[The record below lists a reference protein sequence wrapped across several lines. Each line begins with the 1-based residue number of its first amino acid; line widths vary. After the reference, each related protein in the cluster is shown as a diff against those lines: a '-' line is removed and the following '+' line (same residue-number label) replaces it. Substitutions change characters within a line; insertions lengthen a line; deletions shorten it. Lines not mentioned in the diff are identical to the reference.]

1 MSMPSTK
8 WRYFFVFVVAMAL
21 TSMLHWGWHTYS
33 RLSSSSSPAERAEG
47 PRVTVCLPPFC
58 DQQKQQDDHA
68 DRDSQTRS
76 GELSEGG
83 FPGNTVLQRPEG
95 SAPQISPDNLDVH
108 SIANP
113 THKVCV
119 ADVLGEAGFQFS
131 VMRAWQ
137 AAALKKG
144 GFRPG
149 LVAYSEAD
157 VAMEDLR
164 AGLCQAAWLPGS
176 AGAGFSVESLE
187 APGSIT
193 RREQVDVLAKVF
205 AVNQSSFSEQH
216 LDGPEFTVSGV
227 VFSGASYL
235 LVRDN
240 PDDLTPPGILAESKL
255 ATLSEADASIAG
267 WSEAIAV
274 PSDFIQIERQ
284 LDASAVDVVIAPL
297 SLIAQLVDKQQPP
310 ESVAVV
316 DIPIRENIHYL
327 LTENGAFSPSQRQWS
342 REYLS
347 SEIQGQVE
355 EHLLAQKKVKASLPV
370 ISTSSAEREA
380 WEKQLAQWRNEGLQA
395 GVYDHDVLELMRK
408 VRCKLDSLR
417 SEC

>member
-8 WRYFFVFVVAMAL
+8 WRYVLVFVVAMAL
-21 TSMLHWGWHTYS
+21 TAVLHWGWHTYS
-33 RLSSSSSPAERAEG
+33 RSSSSSPPAENTEG
-47 PRVTVCLPPFC
+47 PAVTVCLPPFC
-58 DQQKQQDDHA
+58 DEQKQQDDHA
-68 DRDSQTRS
+68 DRDSQTGSRES
-76 GELSEGG
+76 SEAGLSD
-83 FPGNTVLQRPEG
+83 NTALQHLEN
-95 SAPQISPDNLDVH
+95 SAPQISLDNLDAP

-113 THKVCV
+113 THRVCV
-119 ADVLGEAGFQFS
+119 TDALGEAGFQYA

-149 LVAYSEAD
+149 LVVYTEAD
-157 VAMEDLR
+157 MAMEDLR

-176 AGAGFSVESLE
+176 AGVGLSVESLE
-187 APGSIT
+187 APGAIT

-205 AVNQSSFSEQH
+205 AANQSSFSKQH

-240 PDDLTPPGILAESKL
+240 PDDLTPPGILAENKL

-267 WSEAIAV
+267 WSGAIAV
-274 PSDFIQIERQ
+274 PSDLLLVERQ
-284 LDASAVDVVIAPL
+284 LDTGTVDVVIAPL
-297 SLIAQLVDKQQPP
+297 SLIERLVNKQQPP
-310 ESVAVV
+310 ESLAVV
-316 DIPIRENIHYL
+316 ETPIRENIYYL

-355 EHLLAQKKVKASLPV
+355 ENLLAQKKVKALLPV
-370 ISTSSAEREA
+370 ISSSSAEREA

-408 VRCKLDSLR
+408 VRCKLDRLR